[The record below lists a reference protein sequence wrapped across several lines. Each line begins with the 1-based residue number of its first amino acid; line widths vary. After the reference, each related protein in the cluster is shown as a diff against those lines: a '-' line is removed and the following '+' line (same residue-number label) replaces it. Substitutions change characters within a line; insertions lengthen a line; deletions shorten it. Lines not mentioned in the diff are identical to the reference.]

1 MLDEKNKQP
10 VSQQI
15 LKIKSWDN
23 VTSASEVLPNIVTL
37 IIYDSKEPE
46 IDLSDVPMEQLST
59 IHIKGKTIERVNMTP
74 FSRCSELTQLY
85 ISNSSVTEIDLSSL
99 SQCRNLNHLFISS
112 NQITELDLTPLSS
125 LPNIEHLY
133 LRDNRLEDIDLT
145 PIRSKS
151 LVHLNLADN
160 MIKAKF
166 LDLSGFER
174 WPNLATLFLGGN
186 EISLVDITALLMIP
200 GFYHTDL
207 CTGKGNYAYLIGEK
221 VFKSKKLPV
230 GIEELFKR
238 DHVSM
243 SWYERVDEIYLKFSD
258 NHPPL
263 SYIRDAK
270 RIVF

>member
-10 VSQQI
+10 VSQRI

-23 VTSASEVLPNIVTL
+23 VTSASEVLPNIGTL
-37 IIYDSKEPE
+37 NIYDSKEPA
-46 IDLSDVPMEQLST
+46 IDLSDVPMEQLRT

-74 FSRCSELTQLY
+74 FSRCSELTQLD

-99 SQCRNLNHLFISS
+99 SQCTNLKNLVLSS

-125 LPNIEHLY
+125 LPNIEHLS

-174 WPNLATLFLGGN
+174 WPNLETLFLGQN
-186 EISLVDITALLMIP
+186 EISLVDITALLMIRVFIIP
-200 GFYHTDL
+200 TCAL
-207 CTGKGNYAYLIGEK
+207 TKGIMPISLERKYSSLRNSQL
-221 VFKSKKLPV
+221 
-230 GIEELFKR
+230 ELR
-238 DHVSM
+238 NSLNVTM
-243 SWYERVDEIYLKFSD
+243 
-258 NHPPL
+258 
-263 SYIRDAK
+263 
-270 RIVF
+270 